1 MKNKDVAVLLIA
13 FGRVDYAR
21 QTFESIKKAQPAK
34 FYFYTNKGRADHPD
48 ECQRNEIVKSMAK
61 EVDWP
66 CEFKTWFRDE
76 PVGVLDSIRL
86 AIDWVFQ
93 NEEMAI
99 VMEED
104 CVGAPSWYDF
114 ASEMLVRYKDD
125 QRIWMIGGS
134 NYAEDYNPLGYSYHF
149 SRNFFINGWASWRDR
164 WNKVP
169 WGHLDYDKLIK
180 SDAIASYYTSKRERD
195 FHIDRVKTFGK
206 KVEEDLCWD
215 FAFWYTA
222 VENFAFSIT
231 PFRHLVQNIGL
242 EGVHQGLLA
251 KLRGKSLKVPY
262 NPITFWE
269 KEIKDMRHPDV
280 ICPEKKFDDLVFKRW
295 VSKMRVWYVE
305 IPRKIYHIV
314 KRTPLMSNK
323 S

>member
-1 MKNKDVAVLLIA
+1 MKNKEVAVLLIA

-34 FYFYTNKGRADHPD
+34 FYFYTNKGRAEHPD

-104 CVGAPSWYDF
+104 SVGAPSWYDF
-114 ASEMLVRYKDD
+114 AAEMLVRYKDD

-134 NYAEDYNPLGYSYHF
+134 NYAEEYNPLGNSYHF

-169 WGHLDYDKLIK
+169 WGHLNFDVLFKNKVLD
-180 SDAIASYYTSKRERD
+180 SYFPTKAQRS
-195 FHIDRVKTFGK
+195 FHIKRLKAYGK
-206 KVEEDLCWD
+206 EVEQNQCWD
-215 FAFWYTA
+215 IAFWYYGIA
-222 VENFAFSIT
+222 NYSFSII
-231 PFRHLVQNIGL
+231 PSHHLVQNIGL
-242 EGVHQGLLA
+242 EGIHQGPLA
-251 KLRGKSLKVPY
+251 KLRGKKLKIPY
-262 NPITFWE
+262 NPITFWNE
-269 KEIKDMRHPDV
+269 SFDIIHPELV
-280 ICPEKKFDDLVFKRW
+280 CPENSYDKIVFKKW
-295 VSKMRVWYVE
+295 ISKWMAWYYE
-305 IPRKIYHIV
+305 IPRRIYHNL
-314 KRTPLMSNK
+314 KNDKKGL
-323 S
+323 

>member
-13 FGRVDYAR
+13 FGRIDYAR
-21 QTFESIKKAQPAK
+21 QTFESIKKAQPSK
-34 FYFYTNKGRADHPD
+34 FYFYTNAGRPDHPD
-48 ECQRNEIVKSMAK
+48 ECKRNEIVKSMAA

-66 CEFKTWFRDE
+66 CEFKTWFREE

-86 AIDWVFQ
+86 AINWVFE

-125 QRIWMIGGS
+125 KRIWMIGGS
-134 NYAEDYNPLGYSYHF
+134 NYAENYNPMGYSYHF

-169 WGHLDYDKLIK
+169 WGYLDYDKLLR
-180 SDAIASYYTSKRERD
+180 SGAIDSYYSTNKERKFHVKRIRL
-195 FHIDRVKTFGK
+195 RGKTYK
-206 KVEEDLCWD
+206 ENQCWD

-222 VENFAFSIT
+222 VENYAFSII
-231 PFRHLVQNIGL
+231 PYRHLVQNIGL
-242 EGVHQGLLA
+242 SGVHQGPLA
-251 KLRGKSLKVPY
+251 KIRSKKLNIPY
-262 NPITFWE
+262 NPITFWDE
-269 KEIKDMRHPDV
+269 SIGDIKHPEV
-280 ICPEKKFDDLVFKRW
+280 VCPENNYDKVIFKKW
-295 VSKMRVWYVE
+295 ISKWMVWYYQL
-305 IPRKIYHIV
+305 PRMIYHYF
-314 KRTPLMSNK
+314 KK
-323 S
+323 